1 MRFAGF
7 LAAALSVAPAGAS
20 GPVYPVTPRSLEES
34 AADLASRTTLEEERE
49 KLEAVLDQNLEGGC
63 GCPEKIALYEN
74 AVIDARRA
82 IRGESVAEILK
93 ASEAVREARES
104 VGYRV
109 GTDKSALKAAIDA
122 RVREFTRYTAESAEE
137 YKTLFRN
144 AEKVFEDDASSQL
157 AVNRALRSL
166 KGSDAIL
173 KVRSDEPR
181 PLATL
186 IDGEKSVESHGLLV
200 GESSDVDL
208 AGRRQPMEQRHL
220 RQDDGPQC
228 PGVHRQTCG
237 PVIPKGNGQ

>member
-1 MRFAGF
+1 MRFAGL

-34 AADLASRTTLEEERE
+34 AADLVSRTTLEEERE

-137 YKTLFRN
+137 YKTLF
-144 AEKVFEDDASSQL
+144 
-157 AVNRALRSL
+157 VNRALRSL